1 MSITKKGW
9 SFKEKYDTDPDFKK
23 KHIKYC
29 VEKLKCEC
37 GCMVMRSNLST
48 HRKSKKHL
56 HIVSMLQKNDESD
69 DENDILSDDE
79 NNDDELSDN
88 SDN

>member
-1 MSITKKGW
+1 MSITKGW
-9 SFKEKYDTDPDFKK
+9 SFKEKYDTDLDFKK

-69 DENDILSDDE
+69 DEN
-79 NNDDELSDN
+79 NDDELSDN